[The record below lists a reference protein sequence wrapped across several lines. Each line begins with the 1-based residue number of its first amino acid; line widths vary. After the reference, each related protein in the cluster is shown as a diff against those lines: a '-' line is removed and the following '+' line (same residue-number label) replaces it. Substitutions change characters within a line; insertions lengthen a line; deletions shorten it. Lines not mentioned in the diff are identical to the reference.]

1 MDDPGYDPFGGPMLA
16 DPYPFFA
23 LARERA
29 PVFRSEAIGHW
40 VVTRRADILAIFKDP
55 AAFSAANTV
64 QPVTG
69 LSERARRILADGG
82 WGLVPALGNNDRP
95 GHDRFRRNVGRV
107 FTARRVAAL
116 EPFVEERVHAALDGL
131 VPRGGGDLVGAFL
144 EELPA
149 RVILHLLGIPEDG
162 AALVREGANHRVPFV
177 WGRPSAREQEEL
189 AAAMVRFWD
198 YLRAFVAERIAAPRD
213 DLTSALLALRDGGG
227 RVFTL
232 DEIRSVLFAFLTAGH
247 ETTSSLL
254 ANGVRR
260 LLEHPSAWREL
271 RDDPGLVEGAV
282 EEILRFDTS
291 VVGWRRRTLRDVEI
305 GGVPVP
311 AGEQVLMLLGAANR
325 DPGAFDDPEVFDI
338 RRANASDH
346 VSFGRGVHFCI
357 GAPLARLEARTVL
370 RVLTRR
376 LPDARLVPGQDHG
389 FVPNVAFRAPRRLL
403 VEWGS
408 GQRA

>member
-1 MDDPGYDPFGGPMLA
+1 
-16 DPYPFFA
+16 
-23 LARERA
+23 
-29 PVFRSEAIGHW
+29 
-40 VVTRRADILAIFKDP
+40 
-55 AAFSAANTV
+55 
-64 QPVTG
+64 
-69 LSERARRILADGG
+69 
-82 WGLVPALGNNDRP
+82 
-95 GHDRFRRNVGRV
+95 
-107 FTARRVAAL
+107 
-116 EPFVEERVHAALDGL
+116 
-131 VPRGGGDLVGAFL
+131 
-144 EELPA
+144 
-149 RVILHLLGIPEDG
+149 
-162 AALVREGANHRVPFV
+162 
-177 WGRPSAREQEEL
+177 
-189 AAAMVRFWD
+189 MVRFWD

>member
-1 MDDPGYDPFGGPMLA
+1 MMDDPGYDPFGGPMLA

-149 RVILHLLGIPEDG
+149 RVILHLLGIPRTAPRSSARGRTTGCRSSG
-162 AALVREGANHRVPFV
+162 AARPRGSRRSWPPR
-177 WGRPSAREQEEL
+177 WSGSGTTCGR
-189 AAAMVRFWD
+189 
-198 YLRAFVAERIAAPRD
+198 
-213 DLTSALLALRDGGG
+213 
-227 RVFTL
+227 
-232 DEIRSVLFAFLTAGH
+232 
-247 ETTSSLL
+247 SSP
-254 ANGVRR
+254 NGS
-260 LLEHPSAWREL
+260 P
-271 RDDPGLVEGAV
+271 
-282 EEILRFDTS
+282 
-291 VVGWRRRTLRDVEI
+291 
-305 GGVPVP
+305 
-311 AGEQVLMLLGAANR
+311 
-325 DPGAFDDPEVFDI
+325 
-338 RRANASDH
+338 RRA
-346 VSFGRGVHFCI
+346 
-357 GAPLARLEARTVL
+357 T
-370 RVLTRR
+370 T
-376 LPDARLVPGQDHG
+376 
-389 FVPNVAFRAPRRLL
+389 
-403 VEWGS
+403 
-408 GQRA
+408 